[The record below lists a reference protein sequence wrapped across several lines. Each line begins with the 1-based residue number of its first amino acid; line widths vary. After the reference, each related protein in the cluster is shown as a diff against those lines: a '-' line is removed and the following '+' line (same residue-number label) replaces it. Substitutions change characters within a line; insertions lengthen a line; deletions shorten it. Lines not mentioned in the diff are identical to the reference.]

1 MTALSEVF
9 AAFRQKR
16 GGVKLMKR
24 HFFSVLTRIWPL
36 QVGREQI
43 EDTDHASP

>member
-9 AAFRQKR
+9 AAFRQK

-24 HFFSVLTRIWPL
+24 HFFSVLTRIWPP